1 MVVAPQPP
9 NSHYLYSCAPNDLAL
24 PEEARVQPILSTIY
38 ACELDSLQCD
48 CLERNCT
55 IKRNSCYRGSMTY

>member
-9 NSHYLYSCAPNDLAL
+9 DSHYLYSCAPNDLAL

-48 CLERNCT
+48 CL
-55 IKRNSCYRGSMTY
+55 